1 MMTTPLS
8 TVNVP
13 GYQLVRTLGRGAMAT
28 VYLATQLSLRR
39 QVALKVMAS
48 LLGIDGNFK
57 ERFLRE
63 GRIVGRL
70 THPHIVSIYDVG
82 VTDEQ
87 PYIAME
93 WISGGSLQQYLQTAM
108 QPGEALEVIR
118 QLATALAFAHSQN
131 IVHRDVKPENV
142 LFRQDGVAV
151 LTDFGIAKTIGED
164 VTQLTRI
171 DAMAGT
177 PRYMSPEQVSS
188 GVCDHRAD
196 IYALGVML
204 YEMLAGVPPF
214 AGESSLAVLYAQVHD
229 PVPPL
234 PSHVQVYQP
243 LLNAMLAKRP
253 ENRVP
258 DCQML
263 LEFIS
268 VAVDRPVLLGQPH
281 VDIPGYLV
289 QKSRQRSTL
298 RRVAVGMLLFV
309 LVGYPGLQLL
319 KVPPPTIVDSP
330 AELFGADLDASRQ
343 DWPLAA
349 SEEQDAF
356 VDAISVAAE
365 QQADAPAATPLR
377 SQAPMLTPQQIMT
390 RDALMSTLKA
400 QMTGNRL
407 VDPVGDN
414 ALNTLRIIRELNIEN
429 KDTMEQRRMLAMRL
443 LKTARVQ
450 FVARQYETV
459 QKTVQLGL
467 QADDQN
473 TMLIKLGQE
482 AKVVQR
488 RIQLFDRAEKYYRNP
503 DNPDYVAA
511 FKWYLAAAQ
520 QGHNRA
526 IAKTGM
532 MYANGEGVPHDVN
545 AALLWLGKAA
555 ITGDHE
561 SQYNLAMGLL
571 FSRRKNLSQAAM
583 WMKKAA
589 AAEVVPAYRVLSWM
603 FRTATGV
610 ESSLTQAF
618 LWGSRSAWSKITR
631 QSLAYSTVTAWE
643 QAFAAAERRS
653 NNTMLPATDR

>member
-1 MMTTPLS
+1 MATPLS
-8 TVNVP
+8 TVSVP
-13 GYQLVRTLGRGAMAT
+13 GYQLVRILGRGAMAT
-28 VYLATQLSLRR
+28 VYLATQLSLHR

-48 LLGIDGNFK
+48 SLGIDGNFK

-142 LFRQDGVAV
+142 LFRQGGVAV

-164 VTQLTRI
+164 VTRLTRI

-177 PRYMSPEQVSS
+177 PRYMSPEQVSG

-204 YEMLAGVPPF
+204 YEMLAGIPPF

-234 PSHVQVYQP
+234 PSHLQVYQP

-263 LEFIS
+263 LDFIS
-268 VAVDRPVLLGQPH
+268 VAVDRPVLLGHPN

-298 RRVAVGMLLFV
+298 RRVAAGMLLFV
-309 LVGYPGLQLL
+309 LVAYPGLQLL
-319 KVPPPTIVDSP
+319 KLPPPVIVDSP
-330 AELFGADLDASRQ
+330 AELSGADLDASRQ

-349 SEEQDAF
+349 SEDQDAF
-356 VDAISVAAE
+356 VDAVSVSAE

-377 SQAPMLTPQQIMT
+377 PQAPMLTPQQIMT

-407 VDPVGDN
+407 VEPVGDN
-414 ALNTLRIIRELNIEN
+414 ALNTLRIIRELKIEN
-429 KDTMEQRRMLAMRL
+429 KDAIEQRRMLAMRL

-450 FVARQYETV
+450 FVARQYEIV
-459 QKTVQLGL
+459 QKTVQMGL

-482 AKVVQR
+482 ARLVQR
-488 RIQLFDRAEKYYRNP
+488 RIQLFDRAEQYYRNP
-503 DNPDYVAA
+503 DNPDYAAA

-520 QGHNRA
+520 KGHNRA
-526 IAKTGM
+526 MAKTGM
-532 MYANGEGVPHDVN
+532 MYANGEGIPYDVN

-571 FSRRKNLSQAAM
+571 FSRRKNLAQATM

-618 LWGSRSAWSKITR
+618 LWGSRSALSKITR
-631 QSLAYSTVTAWE
+631 RSLAYSTVTAWE